1 MNAEF
6 NSKNGAK
13 KRILII
19 ITQSEF
25 GGAQRFIFNFANKLR
40 TNPDYDIKIC
50 VGADGGGEFTKAI
63 QEMGVLIETVS
74 ALRRDLSFFGDI
86 RAYFKI
92 RKEVKL
98 FNPDVLFLNSSK
110 AGFLGAF
117 SFIFPFRACGAKVI
131 YRIGGWTFN
140 DPWPDWK
147 KRMWIILERISARWK
162 DVIIVNS
169 NKDREQA
176 LQLKIHPRD
185 KIVVV
190 HNGLDV
196 YKMDSLTRDEARVRI
211 FEKLSRQAGKVFQA
225 ETIIGTVS
233 NLYPAKALENL
244 VLAAVPFKDDNSV
257 IFTIIGEGAERPKL
271 EALIKEHNLEKKVFL
286 LGQIASGSR
295 FIPAFDIYIQSSVK
309 EGFSWSLLEA
319 MASKVPVIATDVGAT
334 PEIIENGKN
343 GLLVDAGHP
352 HQISASI
359 TKLMNDDRLRSE
371 FAIQGHQT
379 VLFKFNLDRM
389 IDQVEALL

>member
-1 MNAEF
+1 MDTEF
-6 NSKNGAK
+6 NLKNNDK
-13 KRILII
+13 KRLLII

-25 GGAQRFIFNFANKLR
+25 GGAQRFIFNLVNKLKSDP
-40 TNPDYDIKIC
+40 NYEIKIC
-50 VGADGGGEFTKAI
+50 VGADGGGEFTKTI
-63 QEMGVLIETVS
+63 QEIEVPITTLPS
-74 ALRRDLSFFGDI
+74 LKRNLSFFNDVV
-86 RAYFKI
+86 AYFNI
-92 RKEVKL
+92 RKEIKS

-117 SFIFPFRACGAKVI
+117 SFVFPFRVCRARVI

-140 DPWPDWK
+140 DPWLAWE
-147 KRMWIILERISARWK
+147 KRMWIILEKISARWK

-169 NKDREQA
+169 RKDEEQA
-176 LQLKIHPRD
+176 KFLGICPRD

-196 YKMDSLTRDEARVRI
+196 YKVNSLARDEARLRI
-211 FEKLSRQAGKVFQA
+211 FEKLSRQSGKVFQA
-225 ETIIGTVS
+225 ETIVGTVS
-233 NLYPAKALENL
+233 NLYPAKALENF
-244 VLAAVPFKDDNSV
+244 VLAAVPFRDDSSV
-257 IFTIIGEGAERPKL
+257 IFVIIGEGAERPKL
-271 EALIKEHNLEKKVFL
+271 EALIREQGLEKNVFL

-295 FIPAFDIYIQSSVK
+295 FVTAFDIYIQSSVK

-334 PEIIENGKN
+334 SEIIENGKN

-352 HQISASI
+352 NQISASI
-359 TKLMNDDRLRSE
+359 AKLIKDDRLRSE

-379 VLFKFNLDRM
+379 VLFKFSLDRM
-389 IDQVEALL
+389 IDQIESLL

>member
-1 MNAEF
+1 M
-6 NSKNGAK
+6 
-13 KRILII
+13 II

-25 GGAQRFIFNFANKLR
+25 GGAQRFIFNLVNKLKSDP
-40 TNPDYDIKIC
+40 NYEIKIC
-50 VGADGGGEFTKAI
+50 VGADGGGEFTKTI
-63 QEMGVLIETVS
+63 QEIEVPITTLPS
-74 ALRRDLSFFGDI
+74 LKRNLSFFNDVV
-86 RAYFKI
+86 AYFNI
-92 RKEVKL
+92 RKEIKS

-117 SFIFPFRACGAKVI
+117 SFVFPFRVCRARVI

-140 DPWPDWK
+140 DPWLAWE
-147 KRMWIILERISARWK
+147 KRMWIILEKISARWK

-169 NKDREQA
+169 RKDEEQA
-176 LQLKIHPRD
+176 KFLGICPRD

-196 YKMDSLTRDEARVRI
+196 YKVNSLARDEARLRI
-211 FEKLSRQAGKVFQA
+211 FEKLSRQSGKVFQA
-225 ETIIGTVS
+225 ETIVGTVS
-233 NLYPAKALENL
+233 NLYPAKALENF
-244 VLAAVPFKDDNSV
+244 VLAAVPFRDDSSV
-257 IFTIIGEGAERPKL
+257 IFVIIGEGAERPKL
-271 EALIKEHNLEKKVFL
+271 EALIREQGLEKNVFL

-295 FIPAFDIYIQSSVK
+295 FVTAFDIYIQSSVK

-334 PEIIENGKN
+334 SEIIENGKN

-352 HQISASI
+352 NQISASI
-359 TKLMNDDRLRSE
+359 AKLIKDDRLRSE

-379 VLFKFNLDRM
+379 VLFKFSLDRM
-389 IDQVEALL
+389 IDQIESLL

>member
-1 MNAEF
+1 MDAEF

-40 TNPDYDIKIC
+40 TNPDYDIRIC
-50 VGADGGGEFTKAI
+50 VGADGGGEFTRTVEEI
-63 QEMGVLIETVS
+63 GVPITTIS
-74 ALRRDLSFFGDI
+74 SLRRNLSFFGDI
-86 RAYFKI
+86 AGYFKI
-92 RKEVKL
+92 RREIKK

-140 DPWPDWK
+140 DPWPNWK
-147 KRMWIILERISARWK
+147 KRMWITLERISARWK
-162 DVIIVNS
+162 DVIIVNG

-176 LQLKIHPRD
+176 LQLKIRPREE
-185 KIVVV
+185 IVVV
-190 HNGLDV
+190 YNGLDV
-196 YKMDSLTRDEARVRI
+196 YKMNGLTRDEARVRI

-244 VLAAVPFKDDNSV
+244 VLAALPFKNEDSV
-257 IFTIIGEGAERPKL
+257 IFIIIGEGAERPKL
-271 EALIKEHNLEKKVFL
+271 ESLIREHNLEKKVFL

-295 FIPAFDIYIQSSVK
+295 FMPAFDIYIQSSVK

-334 PEIIENGKN
+334 AEIIEDDKN
-343 GLLVDAGHP
+343 GILVEPSHP
-352 HQISASI
+352 DQISLAISR
-359 TKLMNDDRLRSE
+359 LMADDRLRSE
-371 FAIQGHQT
+371 LAIQGHQT
-379 VLFKFNLDRM
+379 VLFKFGLDRM
-389 IDQVEALL
+389 IDRVETLL

>member
-1 MNAEF
+1 MDTEF
-6 NSKNGAK
+6 NSKNNDR
-13 KRILII
+13 KRLLII

-25 GGAQRFIFNFANKLR
+25 GGAQRFIFNLVNKLKS
-40 TNPDYDIKIC
+40 NPNYEIKIC

-63 QEMGVLIETVS
+63 QEIEVPITI
-74 ALRRDLSFFGDI
+74 LPMLKRNLSFLNDI
-86 RAYFKI
+86 VAYFNI
-92 RKEVKL
+92 RKEIKS

-117 SFIFPFRACGAKVI
+117 SFVFPFRACRAKVI

-140 DPWPDWK
+140 DPWPTWK
-147 KRMWIILERISARWK
+147 KRIWIILEKISTRWK
-162 DVIIVNS
+162 DVVIVNS
-169 NKDREQA
+169 KRDKEQA
-176 LQLKIHPRD
+176 ELLGIRPRD

-196 YKMDSLTRDEARVRI
+196 YKVNSLTRDEARLRI
-211 FEKLSRQAGKVFQA
+211 FEKLSRQVGKVFQV
-225 ETIIGTVS
+225 ETIIGTIS

-244 VLAAVPFKDDNSV
+244 VFAAVPFRSDDSV
-257 IFTIIGEGAERPKL
+257 IFVIIGEGAERPKL
-271 EALIKEHNLEKKVFL
+271 EALIKEQGLEKKVLL

-295 FIPAFDIYIQSSVK
+295 FMTAFDMYIQSSVK

-334 PEIIENGKN
+334 SEIIENGKN

-352 HQISASI
+352 NQISVAI
-359 TKLMNDDRLRSE
+359 AKLIGDDRLRSE
-371 FAIQGHQT
+371 FSIQGHQT

-389 IDQVEALL
+389 IDQIESLL